1 MCGQYSDEWLAGG
14 AHTFGGLP
22 RVIGQTLIKCHT
34 QGEEEREG
42 GIIIKRKEVIWCVNW
57 PMVFVLAEAYKTV
70 SVTLSVSM

>member
-1 MCGQYSDEWLAGG
+1 MAAVA
-14 AHTFGGLP
+14 AHTFDGLP
-22 RVIGQTLIKCHT
+22 RVTWKTLIKCHT